1 LNVFYICALLITDHC
16 WTASLPRPVADSSRP
31 SAGRPWR
38 DWSPS
43 RFAAHRRGLFSP
55 SWSNP
60 ATLRCTCSQSVNQ
73 SRVTAVTR
81 EALLQQ
87 TDRATRYIY
96 IHLYS
101 HKLQFQKQE
110 INKKEKETDNVSKN
124 TTCQIIKCILTM
136 HRGSAR

>member
-1 LNVFYICALLITDHC
+1 MLITDHC

-31 SAGRPWR
+31 SAGRPWT

-73 SRVTAVTR
+73 SRISRVTAVTR

-96 IHLYS
+96 IFIRINCS
-101 HKLQFQKQE
+101 FK
-110 INKKEKETDNVSKN
+110 NKKLTKRKKRQ
-124 TTCQIIKCILTM
+124 TTCQRTQRVK
-136 HRGSAR
+136 SSNAY